1 MSKIHT
7 TKENYE
13 ELNNEIQ
20 SLCNLY
26 FWLSDVENS
35 QYLKFNDEY
44 LNDIDLLQ
52 LNIQQKIGG
61 VVLGNHTKSW
71 STTHPHLDIIK
82 EPKDE

>member
-1 MSKIHT
+1 MSEVYT

-44 LNDIDLLQ
+44 LNDIDLLKQ
-52 LNIQQKIGG
+52 NIKEKIGG
-61 VVLGNHTKSW
+61 VVLDNHTKSW
-71 STTHPHLDIIK
+71 SSTHPHLDIIK

>member
-44 LNDIDLLQ
+44 LNDIDLLKQ
-52 LNIQQKIGG
+52 NIKEKIGG
-61 VVLGNHTKSW
+61 VVLDNHTKSW
-71 STTHPHLDIIK
+71 SCTHPHLNILK

>member
-1 MSKIHT
+1 MSEVYT

-13 ELNNEIQ
+13 ELDNEIQ
-20 SLCNLY
+20 SLSNLY
-26 FWLSDVENS
+26 YWLKDVENN

-44 LNDIDLLQ
+44 LIDIDLLKRD
-52 LNIQQKIGG
+52 IKHKIGG
-61 VVLGNHTKSW
+61 VILSNHTKSW

>member
-1 MSKIHT
+1 MSEIHT

-20 SLCNLY
+20 SLSNLY
-26 FWLSDVENS
+26 FWLKDVENN

-52 LNIQQKIGG
+52 LNIQQKIGA
-61 VVLGNHTKSW
+61 VILGNHTKSW
-71 STTHPHLDIIK
+71 STTHPHLDEQRGDIN
-82 EPKDE
+82 E

>member
-35 QYLKFNDEY
+35 QHLKFNDEY
-44 LNDIDLLQ
+44 LNDIDLLKQ
-52 LNIQQKIGG
+52 NIKEKIGG
-61 VVLGNHTKSW
+61 VVLDNHTKSW
-71 STTHPHLDIIK
+71 SCTHPHLNILK

>member
-1 MSKIHT
+1 MSEVYT

-35 QYLKFNDEY
+35 QYLN
-44 LNDIDLLQ
+44 LMMSI
-52 LNIQQKIGG
+52 
-61 VVLGNHTKSW
+61 
-71 STTHPHLDIIK
+71 
-82 EPKDE
+82 